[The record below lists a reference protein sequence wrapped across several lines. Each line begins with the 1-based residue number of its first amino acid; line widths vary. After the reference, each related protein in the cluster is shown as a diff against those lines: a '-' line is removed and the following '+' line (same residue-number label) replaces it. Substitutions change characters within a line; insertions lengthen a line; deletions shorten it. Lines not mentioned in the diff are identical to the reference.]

1 MQEVLIKTFKKSDY
15 QYAQALLNNGELFFQ
30 HVDAYRN
37 MEGDCQ
43 RNDFEE
49 GGVVENISAYIDPNV
64 NSFYIGQPNGK
75 QFFVDWAAVRKNYPQ
90 LQNTSNSEP
99 LRFRISYVVDWL
111 IYCMTYISLSTL
123 NRSEVYETIAN
134 LEQKPYCVLIDEAQ
148 FLTLNQVLELVIIT
162 KEWNIPVICYGLKV
176 DFQGNLF
183 EGSKALL
190 SYADALQELVA
201 ICNCGK
207 KARFNARKINGKYL
221 FDGEQILIGEDE
233 SYEPLCESCFMKKV
247 LLPYSKQFQEIYK
260 KSENIYNSI

>member
-123 NRSEVYETIAN
+123 NRSEVYETIAKLGEYSVVISDCN
-134 LEQKPYCVLIDEAQ
+134 SFIEKIGQKVQIVKKGLVTYTDGKIINPFMKRKAGYSGQNEYRFAILANGAKTKTIQ
-148 FLTLNQVLELVIIT
+148 IGQVSGFI
-162 KEWNIPVICYGLKV
+162 
-176 DFQGNLF
+176 
-183 EGSKALL
+183 
-190 SYADALQELVA
+190 
-201 ICNCGK
+201 
-207 KARFNARKINGKYL
+207 
-221 FDGEQILIGEDE
+221 
-233 SYEPLCESCFMKKV
+233 CESK
-247 LLPYSKQFQEIYK
+247 
-260 KSENIYNSI
+260 NIEYYLK